1 LFGSNKVMM
10 LCNII
15 VTSLLKVSFSPFVHL
30 SVGINNQWQLG
41 GESVMQI
48 TAEIKM
54 CYMYVE
60 K

>member
-1 LFGSNKVMM
+1 MM